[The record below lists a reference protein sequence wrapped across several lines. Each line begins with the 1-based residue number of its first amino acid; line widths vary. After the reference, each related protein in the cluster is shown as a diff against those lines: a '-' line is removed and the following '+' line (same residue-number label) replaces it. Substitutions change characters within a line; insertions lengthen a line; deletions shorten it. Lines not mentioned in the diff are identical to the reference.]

1 MPSASD
7 FQRQYQACLTTV
19 GLYHRQDRGLIELR
33 GNDRAAW
40 LNNLVTNVITTV
52 SAGDGNY
59 AFATS
64 REGRTI
70 FDLNMLVLEDRI
82 WLDIDRRRL
91 EAALAHLDRYLIC
104 EDVKMLDL
112 TAQTGRFAI
121 LGPQTSDVA
130 ERLGFT
136 NLTAMAWLQHVSG
149 TIDGREVRMMRHDF
163 AGLVGAEFFITG
175 TSADEDTTAIIAAL
189 SAKLELSEV
198 DHSVIETL
206 RIEAGIPASV
216 EDIDEDVL
224 PPETGQV
231 ERGINSQKGCYLGQ
245 EVLERMRSR
254 SALARRLVGI
264 RFEGDAPVPP
274 GSKLIANDKPV
285 GRVMSGCISP
295 ALGAPL
301 SLAYLKTANAEA
313 GTPVVADTTD
323 GPRPGTTTPL
333 PARPLASSSPRG

>member
-1 MPSASD
+1 MPAASD
-7 FQRQYQACLTTV
+7 FQRQYQTCLASA

-33 GNDRAAW
+33 GDDRAAW
-40 LNNLVTNVITTV
+40 LNNLVTNVITTL
-52 SAGDGNY
+52 SAGEGNY
-59 AFATS
+59 AFATT
-64 REGRTI
+64 REGRTV

-91 EAALAHLDRYLIC
+91 ETAMAHLDRYLIC

-130 ERLGFT
+130 ERLGFG
-136 NLTAMAWLQHVSG
+136 NLTAMAWLQHIPG

-163 AGLVGAEFFITG
+163 AGLVGAEFFVTSA
-175 TSADEDTTAIIAAL
+175 SADEDATAMIAAL
-189 SAKLELSEV
+189 SAKLELPVV

-216 EDIDEDVL
+216 DDIDEDVL
-224 PPETGQV
+224 PPETGQI
-231 ERGINSQKGCYLGQ
+231 ERGISLQKGCYLGQ

-254 SALARRLVGI
+254 GAIARRLVGI
-264 RFEGDAPVPP
+264 RFEGDALVPS
-274 GSKLIANDKPV
+274 GSNLIANDKTV
-285 GRVMSGCISP
+285 GRIMSGCNSP

-301 SLAYLKTANAEA
+301 SLGYLKTASAEI
-313 GTPVVADTTD
+313 GTPVIADTES
-323 GPRPGTTTPL
+323 GPRHGTTTPL
-333 PARPLASSSPRG
+333 PAGQSQE

>member
-1 MPSASD
+1 MPTAAD
-7 FQRQYQACLTTV
+7 FNHQYQACLSAAS
-19 GLYHRQDRGLIELR
+19 LYHRQDRGLVELR
-33 GNDRAAW
+33 GDDRAAW
-40 LNNLVTNVITTV
+40 LNNLVTNVITTL

-59 AFATS
+59 AFATT
-64 REGRTI
+64 RDGRTV

-91 EAALAHLDRYLIC
+91 EAAIAHLDRYLIC
-104 EDVKMLDL
+104 EDVKMLNL
-112 TAQTGRFAI
+112 TAQTWRFAI
-121 LGPQTSDVA
+121 LGPQTSNVA

-136 NLTAMAWLQHVSG
+136 NLTAMAWLQHVAG
-149 TIDGREVRMMRHDF
+149 TINGCDVLMMRHDF
-163 AGLVGAEFFITG
+163 AGLVGAEFFLTG
-175 TSADEDTTAIIAAL
+175 ASADEDATAMITAL
-189 SAKLELSEV
+189 SAKLDLPIV

-216 EDIDEDVL
+216 EDIDEEVL
-224 PPETGQV
+224 PPETGQL

-254 SALARRLVGI
+254 GAIARRLIGI

-295 ALGAPL
+295 ALDAPL
-301 SLAYLKTANAEA
+301 SLAYLKTASAET
-313 GTPVVADTTD
+313 GTPVIADTTD
-323 GPRPGTTTPL
+323 GPRRGTTTPL
-333 PARPLASSSPRG
+333 PTRPLASSSPRG